1 LQNPEKS
8 PYSHIAKLSQEEV
21 SPVTNSQQHIIAA
34 RILAS
39 DMQLS
44 SRMWQAS
51 ADNFYNTTVS
61 SLFNRADKL
70 HSTIAD
76 NLTPKVRAAS
86 DEADAVSQ
94 NILTFQSLQI
104 KRIIDT
110 MENMMRRRRRRFR
123 WLRRGGW
130 VLVEWALVGVMWF
143 AWFLVVFVRI
153 IIGVGSGAVRSIRW
167 LFWL

>member
-1 LQNPEKS
+1 
-8 PYSHIAKLSQEEV
+8 
-21 SPVTNSQQHIIAA
+21 
-34 RILAS
+34 
-39 DMQLS
+39 
-44 SRMWQAS
+44 MWQAS